1 MRNALALGAVLL
13 LASSAAPAARAS
25 HFTIDLTTR
34 AGKASQTA
42 HAETAVPG
50 ARPKARPVL
59 EVKAGQ
65 RITAH
70 WTLRNAD
77 AKATFKDVIVHFVA
91 VREVALGQ
99 AAVPK
104 LDKGVA
110 AESALTMDFRPG
122 DHSEGEL
129 SFTLDRPGSYLL
141 RLETR
146 GAAAGAQDHE
156 HFAALD
162 VLVH

>member
-1 MRNALALGAVLL
+1 MRRAVALAAALL
-13 LASSAAPAARAS
+13 LAPAAAPPARAS
-25 HFTIDLTTR
+25 HFTIDLTAR

-42 HAETAVPG
+42 HAETTAPG
-50 ARPKARPVL
+50 ARPRARAVL

-70 WTLRNAD
+70 WSLRNAD
-77 AKATFKDVIVHFVA
+77 PKATFKDLIVHFVA
-91 VREVALGQ
+91 VREATLGQ

-122 DHSEGEL
+122 DQCEGEL
-129 SFTLDRPGSYLL
+129 SFTLDRPGNYLL

-162 VLVH
+162 VLVR